1 MRISSLFPVTGFTEH
16 AVRNVKLSKRKKVAL
31 RIVCPSFLGDKYNAR
46 RGAYLLTT
54 RQAIENARLSEREK
68 NMGLFDFVKDVGRQ
82 IFDTDAE
89 AADNIK
95 NHLEVKTYGLS
106 NLDVKFDDGVV
117 TLCGDCKNQAVR
129 DQAILIAGNI
139 QGVEKVIAD
148 DLKAPEPTPEEPE
161 EKAEIYEIVS
171 GDTLGGIAKRYY
183 GKASA
188 YMKIF
193 EANRD
198 IIDDPNKIYPGQK
211 IRIPLDD

>member
-1 MRISSLFPVTGFTEH
+1 
-16 AVRNVKLSKRKKVAL
+16 
-31 RIVCPSFLGDKYNAR
+31 
-46 RGAYLLTT
+46 
-54 RQAIENARLSEREK
+54 
-68 NMGLFDFVKDVGRQ
+68 MGLFDFVKDVGRQ

-95 NHLEVKTYGLS
+95 NHLEVKTHGLS

-117 TLCGDCKNQAVR
+117 TLCGDCKNEAVR
-129 DQAILIAGNI
+129 EKAILIAGNI
-139 QGVEKVIAD
+139 QGVQKVIAD
-148 DLKAPEPTPEEPE
+148 DLKAPKPAPEEPKQKVE
-161 EKAEIYEIVS
+161 VYEIVR
-171 GDTLGGIAKRYY
+171 GDTLGAIAKRHY